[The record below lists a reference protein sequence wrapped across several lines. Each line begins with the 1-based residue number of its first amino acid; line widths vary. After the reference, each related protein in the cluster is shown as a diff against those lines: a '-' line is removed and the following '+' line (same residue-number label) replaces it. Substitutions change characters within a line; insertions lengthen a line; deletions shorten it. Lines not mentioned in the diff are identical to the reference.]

1 LENTQA
7 RKAHEIPRTA
17 KLYDRTSDKITL
29 FEVERIAIWWQSLS
43 MPPEWTMSTVFL
55 SYSKK
60 DYFFAELA
68 QIKLSEAGITLWRDQ
83 GQLRAG
89 RDWRQGFETRI
100 ADSLAV
106 LAALSANSAESSYV
120 TFEWAYALGKGKAII
135 PMKLNECIIRPKLGT
150 IQYLDFTV
158 SGALPWGSLI
168 ERIVPAHIASW
179 RAIVAFLGITYYGDT
194 LLNPFLEGGRMVSR
208 PSHRSSECLP

>member
-1 LENTQA
+1 
-7 RKAHEIPRTA
+7 
-17 KLYDRTSDKITL
+17 
-29 FEVERIAIWWQSLS
+29 

-168 ERIVPAHIASW
+168 ERIVPAHIAS
-179 RAIVAFLGITYYGDT
+179 
-194 LLNPFLEGGRMVSR
+194 
-208 PSHRSSECLP
+208 